1 MKGRESRRRR
11 LIAGRFSRAERVRQ
25 RVRIS
30 LEDAALTER
39 HCPDITVRSERYYLM
54 WSSAQ
59 EKNFWILMY
68 VGGYGKCGDWRTF
81 TDHLRCSPCLACLPA
96 LD

>member
-30 LEDAALTER
+30 LEDAALTEK
-39 HCPDITVRSERYYLM
+39 TLSRYYSALRKVLPYVEQCPGEEFLDSYVCRWIRKM
-54 WSSAQ
+54 WRL
-59 EKNFWILMY
+59 ENLY
-68 VGGYGKCGDWRTF
+68 
-81 TDHLRCSPCLACLPA
+81 
-96 LD
+96 